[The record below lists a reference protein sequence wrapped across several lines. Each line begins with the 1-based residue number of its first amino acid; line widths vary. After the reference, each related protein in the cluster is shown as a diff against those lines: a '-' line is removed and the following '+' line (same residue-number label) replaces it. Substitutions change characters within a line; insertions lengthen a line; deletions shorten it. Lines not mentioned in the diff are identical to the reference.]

1 MPTYIENLTT
11 IRDTAA
17 ANLAAAVALQTAT
30 PKPSYGVDG
39 RTVGW
44 VEYHTHLRQLYM
56 DANQDLINASGAVE
70 ARTIVLG

>member
-1 MPTYIENLTT
+1 MTYVQDLIT

-17 ANLAAAVALQTAT
+17 ANLAAAVTLQTTT
-30 PKPSYGVDG
+30 PKPSYSVDG
-39 RTVGW
+39 RSLSW
-44 VEYHTHLRQLYM
+44 VEYHTHLRQLYA